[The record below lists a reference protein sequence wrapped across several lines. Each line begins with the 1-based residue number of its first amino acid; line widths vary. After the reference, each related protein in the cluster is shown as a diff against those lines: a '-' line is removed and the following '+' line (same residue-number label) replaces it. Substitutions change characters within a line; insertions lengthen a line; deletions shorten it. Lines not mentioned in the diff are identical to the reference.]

1 MCTFNSIPVAG
12 LCRYLVPEAPLPAD
26 CLTRIFTNQ
35 NQKRESKQ
43 NNAVL
48 EKKKL
53 QDMNNMKNSVTR
65 KAGFVVT
72 LTWLC
77 FQ

>member
-1 MCTFNSIPVAG
+1 M
-12 LCRYLVPEAPLPAD
+12 LEAPLPAD
-26 CLTRIFTNQ
+26 CLTRIVTNQ

-43 NNAVL
+43 DFTNAVL
-48 EKKKL
+48 EKKKPKDYEARGL
-53 QDMNNMKNSVTR
+53 QKCLNNSFTR
-65 KAGFVVT
+65 KAGFEVV